1 MLRKVGVQQ
10 FCPVENGFVPGENTK
25 ITGLQNKEEKIVKST
40 PSNKQP
46 LMTINDHQ

>member
-25 ITGLQNKEEKIVKST
+25 KPFRT
-40 PSNKQP
+40 P
-46 LMTINDHQ
+46 MV